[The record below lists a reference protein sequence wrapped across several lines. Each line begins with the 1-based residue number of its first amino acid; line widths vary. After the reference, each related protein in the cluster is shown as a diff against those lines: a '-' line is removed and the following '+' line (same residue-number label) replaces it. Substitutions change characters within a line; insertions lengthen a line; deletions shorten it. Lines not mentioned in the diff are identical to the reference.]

1 MTTVGAAS
9 SDGGGAAMLDRIIAE
24 LVLWG
29 IRGGIAWLVAHEV
42 GLIAAEKLSEVARAL
57 GQL

>member
-1 MTTVGAAS
+1 
-9 SDGGGAAMLDRIIAE
+9 MLDRIIAE

-29 IRGGIAWLVAHEV
+29 VRGGIAWLVAHEV